1 MKFLLNLIYY
11 DRYHLANSL
20 KIMLNLELVFEQLVF
35 DFIIF
40 YIFSTFGSIYLLL
53 VPFLFINF
61 QFIFVNL
68 KYVFPNLDNAKRN
81 KELLQRILML

>member
-1 MKFLLNLIYY
+1 
-11 DRYHLANSL
+11 
-20 KIMLNLELVFEQLVF
+20 MLNLELVFEQLAF

-40 YIFSTFGSIYLLL
+40 YIFFAFDKIYLLL
-53 VPFLFINF
+53 DPFLFIDF

-81 KELLQRILML
+81 KVLLQRILM